1 MRSIKAQSERLPASF
16 AELVRLYPP
25 QAIHD
30 EIGYANCQE
39 MIDRLTS
46 LAKLTAGQAEYLE
59 TLTIL
64 FEAYEKEHERI
75 DTRHLSP
82 LDVLRFLLESNGMT
96 GSDLGRLLG
105 NRELGSKILNGSRR
119 LSKAHILKLAR
130 RFKVDAGLF
139 L

>member
-1 MRSIKAQSERLPASF
+1 MRTQTEKLPAGF
-16 AELVRLYPP
+16 ADLVRRFPP

-30 EIGYANCQE
+30 EVGYGNTQE
-39 MIDRLTS
+39 MVDRLTS
-46 LAKLTAGQAEYLE
+46 LPKLTAGQAEYLD

-64 FEAYEKEHERI
+64 FEAYENERERI
-75 DTRHLSP
+75 DTDHLSP
-82 LDVLRFLLESNGMT
+82 LDMLRFLLESNGMN

-105 NRELGSKILNGSRR
+105 NRELGPKILNGSRQ
-119 LSKAHILKLAR
+119 LSKTHIRLLAA